1 MKNLTSAQTRFVEAA
16 VEKFGA
22 VVTKDQ
28 IVDLAEQMGE
38 KRPRFIYTDATLRV
52 GRGQY
57 RLPLA
62 TDNVAQ
68 VVAPVVAP
76 AMASIDA
83 TSAAMASAA
92 VIPMR
97 PLTMTQTVTENF
109 VPAKDSLYVP
119 FGFFNDLKN
128 ILVSRMFYPVMV
140 TGLSGNGK
148 TFMVEQ
154 ACAASGREMIKVSIS
169 IETDEDDLIG
179 GNTLVNGN
187 VVYREGPVLNA
198 MRRGAVLVLD
208 EIDRGSN
215 KLLAIQ
221 AIMEG
226 KNYINKKTGEI
237 VRPAEGFNVVA
248 TANTKGKGSDD
259 GRFIAAQILDE
270 AFLERFP
277 ITVEQEYA
285 SNAVEKKIL
294 DKVFKSLDLEDDG
307 FIGKLVDWADII
319 RKTFYEGGVDEI
331 IATRRLVHIAKAY
344 SIFGDKMKAIELCV
358 NRFDAETKES
368 FLDLY
373 TKLDAGVIAAGDDA
387 EVSSAPKD
395 EYVPF

>member
-1 MKNLTSAQTRFVEAA
+1 MKKLTSAQNAFVSAAKDRFGE
-16 VEKFGA
+16 
-22 VVTKDQ
+22 
-28 IVDLAEQMGE
+28 IVSRQEIIELADEMGVA
-38 KRPRFIYTDATLRV
+38 RPRFIYKNEALRV
-52 GRGQY
+52 GRGTY
-57 RLPLA
+57 RLPTENTIA
-62 TDNVAQ
+62 TTVAPTAPT
-68 VVAPVVAP
+68 APVVETP
-76 AMASIDA
+76 TMDMAL
-83 TSAAMASAA
+83 
-92 VIPMR
+92 VK

-109 VPAKDSLYVP
+109 VPVKDPLYVP
-119 FGFFNDLKN
+119 FGFSNDLKN
-128 ILVSRMFYPVMV
+128 ILASKMFYPVMV

-154 ACAASGREMIKVSIS
+154 MCAQTKREMIKVSIS

-198 MRRGAVLVLD
+198 MRRGAVLLLD

-215 KLLAIQ
+215 KLMAIQ

-226 KNYINKKTGEI
+226 KNYINKKTGEV
-237 VRPAEGFNVVA
+237 VRPAPGFNIVA

-285 SNAVEKKIL
+285 PIATEKKIL
-294 DKVFKSLDLEDDG
+294 NKVFDSLGLKDNEFANL
-307 FIGKLVDWADII
+307 LVDWADII

-344 SIFGDKMKAIELCV
+344 AIFGDKMKAIELCV

-373 TKLDAGVIAAGDDA
+373 TKLDAGAIPRSTETSETDA
-387 EVSSAPKD
+387 PVENKED
-395 EYVPF
+395 EYAPF

>member
-1 MKNLTSAQTRFVEAA
+1 MKNMTTSQARFVEAA
-16 VEKFGA
+16 VAKFGN

-28 IVDLAEQMGE
+28 IVTLAEEMGE
-38 KRPRFIYTDATLRV
+38 KRPRFIYTNKDIRV

-57 RLPLA
+57 RIGGAVA
-62 TDNVAQ
+62 TSAPVAQ
-68 VVAPVVAP
+68 APVADVAP
-76 AMASIDA
+76 AMA
-83 TSAAMASAA
+83 AAQ
-92 VIPMR
+92 VIPMK
-97 PLTMTQTVTENF
+97 PATMTQTVTENF
-109 VPAKDSLYVP
+109 VPSKDPLYVP

-128 ILVSRMFYPVMV
+128 ILVSKMFYPVMV

-154 ACAASGREMIKVSIS
+154 ACAASNREMIKVSIS

-221 AIMEG
+221 AIAEG
-226 KNYINKKTGEI
+226 KPYINKKTGEVI
-237 VRPAEGFNVVA
+237 EPAPGFNIVA

-285 SNAVEKKIL
+285 SNTVEKKIL
-294 DKVFKSLDLEDDG
+294 KKVFDSLNLEDDG
-307 FIGKLVDWADII
+307 FITKLVDWADII

-358 NRFDAETKES
+358 NRFDEETKTS

-373 TKLDAGVIAAGDDA
+373 TKVDA
-387 EVSSAPKD
+387 EAIAPSSEDGVETAPQT
-395 EYVPF
+395 EETYAPF

>member
-1 MKNLTSAQTRFVEAA
+1 MKKLTSDQTRFVEAA
-16 VEKFGA
+16 VAKFGA

-38 KRPRFIYTDATLRV
+38 KRPRFIFTDANLRV

-57 RLPLA
+57 RLP
-62 TDNVAQ
+62 TVSNVD
-68 VVAPVVAP
+68 VPVAPVAPVAEM
-76 AMASIDA
+76 AMA
-83 TSAAMASAA
+83 MAQ
-92 VIPMR
+92 VIPMK
-97 PLTMTQTVTENF
+97 PLTMTQSISENF
-109 VPAKDSLYVP
+109 VPDKDNLYVP

-154 ACAASGREMIKVSIS
+154 ACAASGRELIKVSIS

-198 MRRGAVLVLD
+198 MRRGAVLLLD

-226 KNYINKKTGEI
+226 KSYINKKTGEI

-294 DKVFKSLDLEDDG
+294 DKVFKSLNIVDDG
-307 FIGKLVDWADII
+307 FVSKLVDWADII

-358 NRFDAETKES
+358 NRFDTETKES

-373 TKLDAGVIAAGDDA
+373 TKLDAGVIASDSESEATPPA
-387 EVSSAPKD
+387 EE
-395 EYVPF
+395 EYKPF

>member
-1 MKNLTSAQTRFVEAA
+1 MKMTTEQNSFIEAA
-16 VEKFGA
+16 VAKFGP
-22 VVTKDQ
+22 VVTKQ
-28 IVDLAEQMGE
+28 EICDLAEEMGA
-38 KRPRFIYTDATLRV
+38 KRPRFIFTKPEYRI

-57 RLPLA
+57 RLPTA
-62 TDNVAQ
+62 DAPIAQ
-68 VVAPVVAP
+68 TVAPAVEAP
-76 AMASIDA
+76 AMAVA
-83 TSAAMASAA
+83 Q
-92 VIPMR
+92 VIPMMK
-97 PLTMTQTVTENF
+97 PATMTQTVSENF
-109 VPAKDSLYVP
+109 VPAKDALYVP

-128 ILVSRMFYPVMV
+128 ILVSKMFYPVMV

-154 ACAASGREMIKVSIS
+154 ACAASNREMIKVSVS

-226 KNYINKKTGEI
+226 KPYINKKTGEI
-237 VRPAEGFNVVA
+237 VEPAPGFNVVA

-285 SNAVEKKIL
+285 STSVEKKIL
-294 DKVFKSLDLEDDG
+294 GKVFKSLNIEDDG
-307 FIGKLVDWADII
+307 FITKLVDWADII

-331 IATRRLVHIAKAY
+331 IATRRLVHIAQAY
-344 SIFGDKMKAIELCV
+344 AIFGEKMKAIELCV
-358 NRFDAETKES
+358 NRFDEETKTS

-373 TKLDAGVIAAGDDA
+373 TKVDGEAITPSTEDGDDVKEA
-387 EVSSAPKD
+387 KDDYAP
-395 EYVPF
+395 F

>member
-1 MKNLTSAQTRFVEAA
+1 MKNLTSAQTAFVAEAKSRFGE
-16 VEKFGA
+16 
-22 VVTKDQ
+22 VVTRAD
-28 IVDLAEQMGE
+28 ILALAEEMGAA
-38 KRPRFIYTDATLRV
+38 KPRFIYKNEALRV
-52 GRGQY
+52 GRGSY
-57 RLPLA
+57 RLPTETTVSVPTPA
-62 TDNVAQ
+62 PAVAK
-68 VVAPVVAP
+68 VAP
-76 AMASIDA
+76 AVEAPVMDMAL
-83 TSAAMASAA
+83 
-92 VIPMR
+92 VK

-109 VPAKDSLYVP
+109 VPEKDPLYVA
-119 FGFFNDLKN
+119 FGFSNDLKN
-128 ILVSRMFYPVMV
+128 ILASKMFYPVMV

-154 ACAASGREMIKVSIS
+154 MCAQTKREMIKVSIS

-198 MRRGAVLVLD
+198 MRRGAVLLLD

-215 KLLAIQ
+215 KLMAIQ

-226 KNYINKKTGEI
+226 KPYINKKTGEV
-237 VRPAEGFNVVA
+237 VRPAPGFNVVA

-285 SNAVEKKIL
+285 PVATEKKIL
-294 DKVFKSLDLEDDG
+294 NKVFDSLGLADKD
-307 FIGKLVDWADII
+307 FANMLVDWADII

-373 TKLDAGVIAAGDDA
+373 TKLDAGAITV
-387 EVSSAPKD
+387 APTSD
-395 EYVPF
+395 EAVENSEPTDPYAPF

>member
-1 MKNLTSAQTRFVEAA
+1 MKNYTNDQARFVEAA
-16 VEKFGA
+16 VAKFGP
-22 VVTKDQ
+22 VVTKQQ
-28 IVDLAEQMGE
+28 IVDLAEEMGE
-38 KRPRFIYTDATLRV
+38 KRPRFIYTDKTVRV

-57 RLPLA
+57 RLPMSNQPETA
-62 TDNVAQ
+62 TP
-68 VVAPVVAP
+68 APAVEAP
-76 AMASIDA
+76 AMAA
-83 TSAAMASAA
+83 AA
-92 VIPMR
+92 VIPMK
-97 PLTMTQTVTENF
+97 PVTMTQTVTENF
-109 VPAKDSLYVP
+109 VPTKDPLYVP

-128 ILVSRMFYPVMV
+128 ILVSKMFYPVMV

-154 ACAASGREMIKVSIS
+154 ACAAAGREMIKVSVS

-208 EIDRGSN
+208 EIDRGGN

-221 AIMEG
+221 AIAEG
-226 KNYINKKTGEI
+226 KPYINKKTGEVI
-237 VRPAEGFNVVA
+237 EPAPGFNIVA

-294 DKVFKSLDLEDDG
+294 GKVFDSLNLEDDG

-358 NRFDAETKES
+358 NRFDEETKTS

-373 TKLDAGVIAAGDDA
+373 TKVDA
-387 EVSSAPKD
+387 EAIAPSSEEGETSPQTTEETYAP
-395 EYVPF
+395 F

>member
-1 MKNLTSAQTRFVEAA
+1 MNSSQLAFVAEATNR
-16 VEKFGA
+16 FGA
-22 VVTKDQ
+22 IVTKDQ
-28 IVDLAEQMGE
+28 IVTLAEEMGAQ
-38 KRPRFIYTDATLRV
+38 RPRFIYNNKELRI
-52 GRGQY
+52 GRGKY
-57 RLPLA
+57 RLPVA
-62 TDNVAQ
+62 GGVSTPAPAPVAEVAMAAQ
-68 VVAPVVAP
+68 VVPITQAVAMKP
-76 AMASIDA
+76 MTMSA
-83 TSAAMASAA
+83 T
-92 VIPMR
+92 I
-97 PLTMTQTVTENF
+97 TENF
-109 VPAKDSLYVP
+109 VPAKDPLYVP

-128 ILVSRMFYPVMV
+128 ILVSKMFYPVMV

-154 ACAASGREMIKVSIS
+154 ACAAAGREMIKISIS

-179 GNTLVNGN
+179 GQTLVDGN

-221 AIMEG
+221 AIAEG
-226 KNYINKKTGEI
+226 KPYINKKTGEVI
-237 VRPAEGFNVVA
+237 QPAKGFNIVA

-285 SNAVEKKIL
+285 PVNVEKKIL
-294 DKVFKSLDLEDDG
+294 TKVFDSLGLVDDG
-307 FIGKLVDWADII
+307 FVGKLVDWADII

-344 SIFGDKMKAIELCV
+344 AIFNDKMKAIELCV
-358 NRFDAETKES
+358 NRFDAETKAS

-373 TKLDAGVIAAGDDA
+373 TKLDAGVISATSTEEVAVAAPAQDD
-387 EVSSAPKD
+387 
-395 EYVPF
+395 YTPF

>member
-1 MKNLTSAQTRFVEAA
+1 MKNLTSAQSAFVSAAKERFGE
-16 VEKFGA
+16 
-22 VVTKDQ
+22 
-28 IVDLAEQMGE
+28 IVSRQEIINLADEMGVA
-38 KRPRFIYTDATLRV
+38 RPRFIYKNEELRV
-52 GRGQY
+52 GRGAY
-57 RLPLA
+57 RLP
-62 TDNVAQ
+62 TENS
-68 VVAPVVAP
+68 VAPVVAP
-76 AMASIDA
+76 AVVETAVEQP
-83 TSAAMASAA
+83 AMA
-92 VIPMR
+92 VK
-97 PLTMTQTVTENF
+97 PLTMTQTITENF
-109 VPAKDSLYVP
+109 VPAKDPLYVP
-119 FGFFNDLKN
+119 FGFFTDLKK
-128 ILVSRMFYPVMV
+128 ILESKMFYPVMV

-154 ACAASGREMIKVSIS
+154 ACAASKREMIKVSIS

-198 MRRGAVLVLD
+198 MRKGAVLVLD

-221 AIMEG
+221 AIAEG
-226 KNYINKKTGEI
+226 KDYINKKTGEVI
-237 VRPAEGFNVVA
+237 KPAKGFQIVA

-285 SNAVEKKIL
+285 PVATEKKIL
-294 DKVFKSLDLEDDG
+294 KKVFDSLEVEDDG
-307 FIGKLVDWADII
+307 FVSKLVDWADII

-331 IATRRLVHIAKAY
+331 IATRRLVHIANAY
-344 SIFGDKMKAIELCV
+344 AIFNDKMKAIELCV
-358 NRFDAETKES
+358 NRFDDETKES

-373 TKLDAGVIAAGDDA
+373 TKVDGGVLGGQTSDESVENSTPSA
-387 EVSSAPKD
+387 EEEYAP
-395 EYVPF
+395 F

>member
-1 MKNLTSAQTRFVEAA
+1 MKNYTTNQARFIEAA
-16 VEKFGA
+16 SAKFGP
-22 VVTKDQ
+22 VVTKQQ
-28 IVDLAEQMGE
+28 IVDLAEEMGE
-38 KRPRFIYTDATLRV
+38 GRPRFIYTDKSVRV

-57 RLPLA
+57 RLPSMNA
-62 TDNVAQ
+62 S
-68 VVAPVVAP
+68 VAPATPAPAVEAP
-76 AMASIDA
+76 AMA
-83 TSAAMASAA
+83 AAQ
-92 VIPMR
+92 VIPMT

-109 VPAKDSLYVP
+109 VPAKDPLYVP

-128 ILVSRMFYPVMV
+128 ILVSKMFYPVMV

-154 ACAASGREMIKVSIS
+154 ACAASNREMIKVSVS

-179 GNTLVNGN
+179 GNTLINGN

-198 MRRGAVLVLD
+198 MRKGAVLVLD

-221 AIMEG
+221 AIAEG
-226 KNYINKKTGEI
+226 KPYINKKTGE
-237 VRPAEGFNVVA
+237 VVEPAPGFNIIA

-294 DKVFKSLDLEDDG
+294 KKVFDSLNLNDDT
-307 FIGKLVDWADII
+307 FISKLVDWADII

-344 SIFGDKMKAIELCV
+344 AIFGDKMKAIELCV
-358 NRFDAETKES
+358 NRFDEETKTS

-373 TKLDAGVIAAGDDA
+373 TKVDGDVVPATEGA
-387 EVSSAPKD
+387 ETTTE
-395 EYVPF
+395 EYKPF

>member
-1 MKNLTSAQTRFVEAA
+1 MKKLTSAQKHFVSAAKDRFGE
-16 VEKFGA
+16 
-22 VVTKDQ
+22 
-28 IVDLAEQMGE
+28 IVSRQDIINLADEMGV
-38 KRPRFIYTDATLRV
+38 PHHFITYKNEELRV
-52 GRGQY
+52 GRGKY
-57 RLPLA
+57 RLPTENMIA
-62 TDNVAQ
+62 PTAPTVAPT
-68 VVAPVVAP
+68 APVVETP
-76 AMASIDA
+76 TMDMAL
-83 TSAAMASAA
+83 
-92 VIPMR
+92 VK

-109 VPAKDSLYVP
+109 VPVKDPLYVP
-119 FGFFNDLKN
+119 FGFSNDLKN
-128 ILVSRMFYPVMV
+128 ILASKMFYPVMV

-154 ACAASGREMIKVSIS
+154 MCAQTKREMIKVSIS

-198 MRRGAVLVLD
+198 MRRGAVLLLD

-215 KLLAIQ
+215 KLMAIQ

-226 KNYINKKTGEI
+226 KNYINKKTGEV
-237 VRPAEGFNVVA
+237 VRPAPGFNIVA

-285 SNAVEKKIL
+285 PIATEKKIL
-294 DKVFKSLDLEDDG
+294 NKVFDSLGLKDNEFANL
-307 FIGKLVDWADII
+307 LVDWADII

-373 TKLDAGVIAAGDDA
+373 TKLDAGAIPRSTETSETDA
-387 EVSSAPKD
+387 PVENKED
-395 EYVPF
+395 EYAPF